1 VKETITPLTGIT
13 QAGEPPIDRRK
24 LIDPFREDLT
34 IPQQYRHTLADY
46 QAYME
51 YGGSM
56 GHNAPAG
63 QHKTNM
69 DIYSETFLLSNIT
82 PQEMVFNSGLWA
94 IMENWCK
101 QLGRKTYLKDI
112 TVITGSIP
120 EYESH
125 LFDKV
130 RMNVPSRMF
139 KIILF
144 RKTPRPDSKKTNFTT
159 TNGTAQYSDKNYSQ
173 IAHME
178 ILIANNAPY
187 YIDISAGMIDLSP
200 YLLPIKSWE
209 WFQRI
214 SKIDLN
220 RLLEFY
226 GFTMNRIKPFRGFI
240 NMNFTFSPNIKLLL
254 KKSQWFG
261 NLIYSPDIETL
272 EYRWTECQKLAKEFE
287 ILDFHQQYYEY
298 TKARLIRDGNSKS
311 KSKSTSKYWYSSS
324 KSRMKRTKHMKR
336 TTKYSKRK
344 TRDRTR

>member
-1 VKETITPLTGIT
+1 
-13 QAGEPPIDRRK
+13 
-24 LIDPFREDLT
+24 
-34 IPQQYRHTLADY
+34 
-46 QAYME
+46 ME

-101 QLGRKTYLKDI
+101 QLGRKTYLEDI

-120 EYESH
+120 EQEFQ

-144 RKTPRPDSKKTNFTT
+144 RKPHQSYSKTSHSKSSRSHNRYTNPPVF
-159 TNGTAQYSDKNYSQ
+159 
-173 IAHME
+173 ME
-178 ILIANNAPY
+178 IMIANNAPY
-187 YIDISAGMIDLSP
+187 YIDISAGMLDLSP
-200 YLLPIKSWE
+200 YLLSVKSWE
-209 WFQRI
+209 WFQRV
-214 SKIDLN
+214 SGIDLS

-226 GFTMNRIKPFRGFI
+226 GFNMERIKPFRGFI
-240 NMNFTFSPNIKLLL
+240 NMNFTFSQNIKLLL

-261 NLIYSPDIETL
+261 HLIYSPDIETL
-272 EYRWTECQKLAKEFE
+272 EYRWQECQKLEKEFE
-287 ILDFHQQYYEY
+287 IMEFHQQYYEY
-298 TKARLIRDGNSKS
+298 TKARLIRDGESKS
-311 KSKSTSKYWYSSS
+311 ISKSWNSS
-324 KSRMKRTKHMKR
+324 RNTKHK
-336 TTKYSKRK
+336 KYRKSVKNSKRK
-344 TRDRTR
+344 SSNRRRTKTRIR